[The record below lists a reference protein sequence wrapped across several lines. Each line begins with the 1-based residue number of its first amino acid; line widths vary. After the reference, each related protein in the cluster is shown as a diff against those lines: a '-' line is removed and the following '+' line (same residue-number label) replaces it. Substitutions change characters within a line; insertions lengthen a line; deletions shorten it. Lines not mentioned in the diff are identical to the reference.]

1 MIRSASLW
9 ILAALL
15 AGCAAQPAGRVKLSV
30 PVECRVRVP
39 ERPSMPTEAL
49 RLGVDVDRW
58 VAAAQAE
65 LLLRE
70 GYETELGAALSE
82 CTESLSGL

>member
-1 MIRSASLW
+1 MIRSAPLW
-9 ILAALL
+9 VLAASL
-15 AGCAAQPAGRVKLSV
+15 AGCAAQPAGRVKLPV
-30 PVECRVRVP
+30 PVECRVRIP

-65 LLLRE
+65 LLLRD
-70 GYETELGAALSE
+70 GYESELVAALGE
-82 CTESLSGL
+82 CAEPLQSR